1 MIQAVKKP
9 TEVTVDEP
17 QKIEHLLTFREYLE
31 YVPESDVRYELVKG
45 KLVPMPAA
53 THLHTN
59 ICKFLVYKLQ
69 RYFAAENL
77 DLVANA
83 LATGVRT
90 EDNTSRIPD
99 VVVFSKT
106 IWEQVIHRSGAG
118 VLDFA
123 EQPILVVEV
132 VSSNRRDDYE
142 IKRDEYEI
150 AKIPSYWIVDPKKK
164 LVRVFTKSRNKEG
177 YISVDFKEEE
187 TIVSSQFDQLVL
199 SVKELL
205 NPPIVEALIKE
216 EQTKIET
223 FQQQAETLE
232 QRAETLEQRAETLE
246 QRAENERQQAENERQ
261 RAETERQRAETER
274 QRAETERQQAETE
287 RQRAET
293 LEQQV
298 QNERQQAET
307 ERQRAENEHQ
317 RAETEHQRA
326 ETLEQQVQNERQRAE
341 NERQRAEKLAQR
353 LLEMG
358 INLDEENFDPDV
370 E

>member
-1 MIQAVKKP
+1 MIQAVKKA
-9 TEVTVDEP
+9 TEITVDEP
-17 QKIEHLLTFREYLE
+17 PKIEHLLTFQEYLE

-45 KLVPMPAA
+45 KLIPMPAS

-83 LATGVRT
+83 LGTGVRT
-90 EDNTSRIPD
+90 EENTSRIPD

-106 IWEQVIHRSGAG
+106 VWEQVLHRPGAG
-118 VLDFA
+118 VLDFE

-142 IKRDEYEI
+142 IKRDEYET

-164 LVRVFTKSRNKEG
+164 LVRVFTNTRNEEG
-177 YISVDFKEEE
+177 YDFVDFTEEK
-187 TIVSSQFDQLVL
+187 TIVSSQFSQLVL

-205 NPPIVEALIKE
+205 NPPIVEELIKE
-216 EQTKIET
+216 EQTTIKT
-223 FQQQAETLE
+223 FQQQAETE
-232 QRAETLEQRAETLE
+232 QQRAETLEQ
-246 QRAENERQQAENERQ
+246 QVENERQ
-261 RAETERQRAETER
+261 RAETERQRAETLEQQVEKERQQAENERLRAESER
-274 QRAETERQQAETE
+274 QRAETERQ
-287 RQRAET
+287 RAEK
-293 LEQQV
+293 
-298 QNERQQAET
+298 ER
-307 ERQRAENEHQ
+307 
-317 RAETEHQRA
+317 
-326 ETLEQQVQNERQRAE
+326 L
-341 NERQRAEKLAQR
+341 RAEKLAQR

-358 INLDEENFDPDV
+358 INLDSENFGPDV

>member
-17 QKIEHLLTFREYLE
+17 QKIEHLLTFQEYLE
-31 YVPESDVRYELVKG
+31 YVPESDVRYELVRG
-45 KLVPMPAA
+45 KLIPMPAA

-90 EDNTSRIPD
+90 EENTSRIPD

-106 IWEQVIHRSGAG
+106 IWEEVIHRSGAG
-118 VLDFA
+118 VLDFS

-132 VSSNRRDDYE
+132 VSSNRRDDYVV
-142 IKRDEYEI
+142 KRDEYEI

-177 YISVDFKEEE
+177 YTSVDFTVQK

-205 NPPIVEALIKE
+205 NPPIVSELIKE

-223 FQQQAETLE
+223 FQQQAENERLRAETEHL
-232 QRAETLEQRAETLE
+232 RAETLEQ
-246 QRAENERQQAENERQ
+246 QVEN
-261 RAETERQRAETER
+261 
-274 QRAETERQQAETE
+274 E

-298 QNERQQAET
+298 
-307 ERQRAENEHQ
+307 
-317 RAETEHQRA
+317 
-326 ETLEQQVQNERQRAE
+326 E